1 MALTDFIASGRCIET
16 GLAPE
21 GGFTDGDQAS
31 VRDAMDSAGTR
42 T

>member
-21 GGFTDGDQAS
+21 VMFTDRDRAS
-31 VRDAMDSAGTR
+31 VRDAMDSAGMR